1 MFVVR
6 IVEDG
11 CEGGLDVAR
20 RFLVDRFAAI
30 LAWVA
35 GSCRWKRG
43 LSRMVVKVW
52 SRVRDSLPFGF
63 GAF

>member
-20 RFLVDRFAAI
+20 RFLVVLFAAI

-35 GSCRWKRG
+35 GNCRWKRD

-52 SRVRDSLPFGF
+52 SLVRDNLLFGF